1 MADGAEPIV
10 VPGAVGGE
18 AEPEAGPGWAA
29 LEKEGDQAR
38 GVSSEGAGADL
49 KPLGVEM
56 GHTGSQE
63 EEDGDPYTQLSR
75 GLAPRAF
82 FVLGLHNP
90 LRKFAVG
97 LYRWKVFDNF
107 ILFMIVMNCIFLA
120 MSSNKPGFEDSKLFA
135 VCEVAEIIFTVVF
148 TLELIVK
155 SIAMDFIV
163 SKGSYLRDPWNII
176 DFLVVVL
183 GLIAFSPAVG
193 NYTAIRTVRVLRPL
207 RTITG
212 VEGMRVLVSTL
223 MRSIPMLLDVL
234 LLCAFAF
241 FIFGIIGVQ
250 TFSGVLRNRC
260 HAITGVVENPELGM
274 WEPRLELDKDLQD
287 DICSGPLWY
296 TFEGKR
302 DENTIEWSPH
312 GEEPFWA
319 YSGAKN
325 GTGLFNCPGG
335 MVCSEYENPNFG
347 ITNFDNILYAWLTIF
362 QAISMEGWTD
372 IMYQV
377 QDAVNPWVWIYFVIM
392 IVFGS
397 FFAVNLALAVLYLY
411 FTDDEATGATLGQD
425 EGSSPVAKVAAVGA
439 EDDAMD
445 KGKEDS
451 RPVWMQKCYSLA
463 VDSRFEALTMGLIIF
478 NTVVMAAEHYPS
490 PVWLVDASEV
500 INWIL
505 SGYFGI
511 EMIIKVFGLGA
522 RGYVADSMNTFDGL
536 VVIMSFVEIT
546 LAQVGDS
553 AIGGSLS
560 VLRTFRLMRVF
571 KLARSWKELNRIINT
586 IFKSLASIAYLSLI
600 LLLFIFI
607 FALLGMQFF
616 GYKFYFCD
624 YTDVPAE
631 ALCPPGVDPKLC
643 PGHRDCYVRCDQ
655 ADVGSWLDV
664 EGSKYNEMAQCLQ
677 YPAGSEELTCWADSG
692 VECWAKVGWSHV
704 ARHNFD
710 NIYWSVITIFQI
722 LTGENWNEVMYDGMR
737 STGAGS
743 CVYFLLLFIM
753 GNYIILNLF
762 LAILLDNFGG
772 GEEEEEEGEGEGE
785 EGEDAKKKDAAAG
798 GTGEEKEGA
807 DADTSAQDKEKLGDS
822 VNDAETESESSS
834 DEGPQYSEGK
844 SLFIFSL
851 ENNFRQLMIKTVT
864 HKRFEAFII
873 LLIVISSILLAID
886 SPHIKDKGF
895 KDALAG
901 LDTLFVAL
909 FTVEAAMKIVAMGA
923 VGQGAYFWNGWN
935 ILDFVIVIIG
945 IVLQV
950 AGDDPKLSALK
961 ALRTFRALRPLRV
974 ASRSENMKVVV
985 NALFLTL
992 PPISNVL
999 LVCFLFYLIFGILG
1013 VNLFGGKFWHCADK
1027 ASGEIIDVRAILPE
1041 SQWDIVDEAWCKVG
1055 QQTISW
1061 PEGITP
1067 YTIETEWVNLNT
1079 NFDNIAHSILTLF
1092 EMASLEMWLTVM
1104 YAGVDARGV
1113 GLQPHYDNNPY
1124 ICIFFVLFIIVGA
1137 FFVLNL
1143 FVGVTI
1149 DKFNEMKE
1157 KQDVQSVFL
1166 TQDQVDWATAQKLI
1180 VQSKAVKKTS
1190 RPETGF
1196 KAWVFDIVTTERFD
1210 AIIMG
1215 LILLNITFMAMDQY
1229 KYPGS
1234 DTSWKMALFIANLFF
1249 TSVFLLEAA
1258 FKMYALS
1265 AKMYFADSWNT
1276 FDFAVVTFSIAGII
1290 TDIAVN
1296 NPLPVVGL
1304 LRVLRVARIFR
1315 LIPKAKG
1322 LKTLFETLVISLPA
1336 LINVGSVLILF
1347 FFIFAIMGMNL
1358 FGMVKFGENLNR
1370 HANFKD
1376 FPSSML
1382 VLFRMAT
1389 GESWNGIMHDCM
1401 IIHDCVQLL
1410 NGDLA
1415 GTYVEPGADVLNGL
1429 TLGVDFQ
1436 NECSPNPVITVIYY
1450 ILFTIFCAFILLN
1463 LVIAVILDNFQM
1475 TTDSNDNPVSKD
1487 NIEEFRRLWSEL
1499 DPDATNYIPASM
1511 LLALLLELK
1520 PPLGLN
1526 GVSGNASQACQ
1537 KLIMNTNIPARHG
1550 KVHYLEVLHALAARV
1565 SGTHLPPSEENKI
1578 HEKLMDRLPSN
1589 KESFYT
1595 ASHYYAV
1602 QYVQAAIRGLI
1613 AREKEKKIRSDTLH
1627 SVPDSADD

>member
-1 MADGAEPIV
+1 MADGAEPVV
-10 VPGAVGGE
+10 VPGAVGEE
-18 AEPEAGPGWAA
+18 AEPEAGWAA
-29 LEKEGDQAR
+29 PGKEGER
-38 GVSSEGAGADL
+38 GGLPTAAAADAGAGGAL
-49 KPLGVEM
+49 KPLGVEG
-56 GHTGSQE
+56 GHTVAAD
-63 EEDGDPYTQLSR
+63 EDDEADPYTRKIR
-75 GLAPRAF
+75 GLAPKAF
-82 FVLGLHNP
+82 FVLGLQNP
-90 LRKFAVG
+90 LRKLAITV
-97 LYRWKVFDNF
+97 YRWKVFDNF
-107 ILFMIVMNCIFLA
+107 ILFMIIMNCIFLA
-120 MSSNKPGFEDSKLFA
+120 MSSNRPGFEDSKLYA

-148 TLELIVK
+148 TLELLVK
-155 SIAMDFIV
+155 SVSMDFIY
-163 SKGSYLRDPWNII
+163 SKGSYLRDPWNVI

-234 LLCAFAF
+234 VLCAFAF

-250 TFSGVLRNRC
+250 TFKGVLRNRC
-260 HAITGVVENPELGM
+260 HTVTGVVESPESGI
-274 WEPRLELDKDLQD
+274 WEPRLELAADLQD
-287 DICSGPLWY
+287 DICGGPLWY

-302 DENTIEWSPH
+302 DENVIEWSPH
-312 GEEPFWA
+312 GEAPFWA

-325 GTGLFNCPGG
+325 GTGLNNCPGG

-377 QDAVNPWVWIYFVIM
+377 QDAVNPWVWIYFVVM

-425 EGSSPVAKVAAVGA
+425 EGTSPVAKVAAA
-439 EDDAMD
+439 DAGTD
-445 KGKEDS
+445 SDEGKVDS
-451 RPVWMQKCYSLA
+451 RPMWKQRMYSLA
-463 VDSRFEALTMGLIIF
+463 LDSRFEALTMGLIIF
-478 NTVVMAAEHYPS
+478 NTIVMAAEHHPS
-490 PVWLVDASEV
+490 PDWLVDASEV
-500 INWIL
+500 INWVL

-511 EMIIKVFGLGA
+511 EMIIKIAGLGV
-522 RGYVADSMNTFDGL
+522 RGYMADSMNTFDGV

-600 LLLFIFI
+600 LLLFVFI

-624 YTDVPAE
+624 YTGVDAE
-631 ALCPPGVDPKLC
+631 ALCPPGVDPSLC
-643 PGHRDCYVRCDQ
+643 PGHRDCYVRCDSSDIGQ
-655 ADVGSWLDV
+655 WLDV
-664 EGSKYNEMAQCLQ
+664 EGSKYNELAQCLQ
-677 YPAGSEELTCWADSG
+677 YPPGDEATCWQEDG
-692 VECWAKVGWSHV
+692 VECWAKVGWSDV

-737 STGAGS
+737 STGSLS
-743 CVYFLLLFIM
+743 CIYFLLLFIL

-772 GEEEEEEGEGEGE
+772 GEEDEEGEDGEEEEEGEKE
-785 EGEDAKKKDAAAG
+785 A
-798 GTGEEKEGA
+798 EKEEAGA
-807 DADTSAQDKEKLGDS
+807 GSTGQEKEKLGEGGAA
-822 VNDAETESESSS
+822 DASAASETSS
-834 DEGPQYSEGK
+834 DGGPEYSQGK
-844 SLFIFSL
+844 SLWLFAPDNKI
-851 ENNFRQLMIKTVT
+851 RQFMIRTVT

-873 LLIVISSILLAID
+873 SLIVISSILLAID

-895 KDALAG
+895 KDTLAG
-901 LDTLFVAL
+901 LDTLFVVL
-909 FTVEAAMKIVAMGA
+909 FTLEAVMKIIAMGGW
-923 VGQGAYFWNGWN
+923 GQGAYFWNGWN
-935 ILDFVIVIIG
+935 ILDFTIVIIG
-945 IVLQV
+945 IVLQA
-950 AGDDPKLSALK
+950 AGNNPKLSALK

-1013 VNLFGGKFWHCADK
+1013 VNLFGGTFWHCAD
-1027 ASGEIIDVRAILPE
+1027 ADSGEIIDVRAILPE
-1041 SQWDIVDEAWCKVG
+1041 SQWNLVDKAWCEMG
-1055 QQTISW
+1055 QQTITW
-1061 PEGITP
+1061 PEGIPP
-1067 YTIETEWVNLNT
+1067 YTINTEWVNLDT

-1092 EMASLEMWLTVM
+1092 EMASLEMWLDVM

-1166 TQDQVDWATAQKLI
+1166 TQEQMDWAVAQKLI
-1180 VQSKAVKKTS
+1180 SQSKPVKKTS
-1190 RPETGF
+1190 RPEHGF
-1196 KAWVFDIVTTERFD
+1196 KARVFDVVTTERFD
-1210 AIIMG
+1210 ATIMG

-1234 DTSWKMALFIANLFF
+1234 DSNWELTLFIANLFF
-1249 TSVFLLEAA
+1249 TSVFLLEAV

-1265 AKMYFADSWNT
+1265 VRMYFADSWNT

-1290 TDIAVN
+1290 TDIALN
-1296 NPLPVVGL
+1296 RPLPVVGL

-1315 LIPKAKG
+1315 LIPKMKG
-1322 LKTLFETLVISLPA
+1322 LKTLFETLVVSLPA

-1358 FGMVKFGENLNR
+1358 FGLVKFGENLNR

-1401 IIHDCVQLL
+1401 IIHDCVHVLT
-1410 NGDLA
+1410 GDLA
-1415 GTYVEPGADVLNGL
+1415 GTYVEPGADILETL

-1436 NECSPNPVITVIYY
+1436 NECSPNPVITVIYF

-1487 NIEEFRRLWSEL
+1487 NIEEYRRLWSEL
-1499 DPDATNYIPASM
+1499 DPNATNYIPASM
-1511 LLALLLELK
+1511 LIALVLELK
-1520 PPLGLN
+1520 PLLGLN
-1526 GVSGNASQACQ
+1526 GISGNASQACQ

-1565 SGTHLPPSEENKI
+1565 SGTHLPPSEESRIHDKI
-1578 HEKLMDRLPSN
+1578 ADRLPSN
-1589 KESFYT
+1589 KVSFYT

-1613 AREKEKKIRSDTLH
+1613 ARERESQNLANGDKDAGAGASQKDL
-1627 SVPDSADD
+1627 